1 MMMRNN
7 VVHCAGHVSVAAESS
22 KMVYLCPPGHTSDDK
37 HAFASPREIRV
48 GPHGRQ
54 PKATQLGSCVPCG
67 ELQRQLVEIDN
78 FLCAALVEDTE
89 GKMAEAGIRS
99 VNKLTSSKFDRIQIN
114 SLNCKSFYYLH
125 S

>member
-1 MMMRNN
+1 M
-7 VVHCAGHVSVAAESS
+7 
-22 KMVYLCPPGHTSDDK
+22 
-37 HAFASPREIRV
+37 
-48 GPHGRQ
+48 
-54 PKATQLGSCVPCG
+54 
-67 ELQRQLVEIDN
+67 DN

-89 GKMAEAGIRS
+89 GKMTEAGIRS